1 MMTRRAIARAMRATA
16 ATRRLSGDTTH
27 FGEKTVPKEAK
38 EGLVRG
44 VFSSVASN
52 YDVMND
58 FMSGGLHRFWKDDF
72 VGRLGLGAV
81 ARASGEAP
89 RCLDVAGGT
98 GDVAFRVAEELS
110 AWLPP
115 LAGGAPPPLVVSDPN
130 SEMLAVGR
138 QRAAERG
145 IAEACMVFEEG
156 NAQSL
161 PYADDSFDF
170 VTISFGL
177 RNVTDIDA
185 ALVEMRRVL
194 KPGGRFECLEFSRVR
209 HSSLRAVYDLYSR
222 VVIPEL
228 GHRVA
233 DDRASY
239 EYLVESIRKH
249 PAQLELLS
257 RVAAAG
263 FKSAAVRDMTFGVVA
278 VHSGYKL

>member
-1 MMTRRAIARAMRATA
+1 MRATA

-98 GDVAFRVAEELS
+98 GDAAFS
-110 AWLPP
+110 
-115 LAGGAPPPLVVSDPN
+115 
-130 SEMLAVGR
+130 
-138 QRAAERG
+138 RAAERG

-161 PYADDSFDF
+161 PCADDSFDF
-170 VTISFGL
+170 ATISFGL

-194 KPGGRFECLEFSRVR
+194 KPGGRF
-209 HSSLRAVYDLYSR
+209 DR

-249 PAQLELLS
+249 RPS
-257 RVAAAG
+257 
-263 FKSAAVRDMTFGVVA
+263 S
-278 VHSGYKL
+278 S